1 MCGWVSSIH
10 FQGLW
15 PSNKLST
22 QSSSVIRT
30 RKLNSLMMLSLGT
43 LMMKVGLVVVRLQ
56 CGLLEAA
63 EPGLGWA
70 GQSRLLELGSLL
82 GPGLREAACPAPAS
96 SPRPAEDLEA
106 GVKSSATST

>member
-1 MCGWVSSIH
+1 M
-10 FQGLW
+10 
-15 PSNKLST
+15 
-22 QSSSVIRT
+22 IRT

-43 LMMKVGLVVVRLQ
+43 LIMKVGLVVARLQ

-63 EPGLGWA
+63 ELGLGPAA

-82 GPGLREAACPAPAS
+82 GPGLREAACPAPAPAS